1 MTSYLSYSVNSSE
14 ISETLQ
20 YVARKNGQGC
30 VFDIGDMGVDR
41 KDCLDAGRQ
50 LGFHGDS
57 LQIDM
62 HLDSPTG
69 CYVLPDIHG
78 GFNPEKIHYNTKYRG
93 TFGYEAYFSICHNLK
108 DQGECRSTNIIE
120 KIRNR
125 YKVKSSKKFYKN

>member
-1 MTSYLSYSVNSSE
+1 MTSYLLYSAESSE

-62 HLDSPTG
+62 HLDSPIG

-78 GFNPEKIHYNTKYRG
+78 GFNREKIHYNTKHPG
-93 TFGYEAYFSICHNLK
+93 TFGEEAYFSICQNKK
-108 DQGECRSTNIIE
+108 DQGECRSTNAIE
-120 KIRNR
+120 RIRNIIR
-125 YKVKSSKKFYKN
+125 ITLFL